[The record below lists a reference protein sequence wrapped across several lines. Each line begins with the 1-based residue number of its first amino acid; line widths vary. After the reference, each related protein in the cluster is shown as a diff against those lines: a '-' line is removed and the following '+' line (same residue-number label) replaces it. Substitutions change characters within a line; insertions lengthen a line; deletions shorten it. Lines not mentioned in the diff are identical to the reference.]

1 MPNYNVS
8 VKNSNYNVLSGPQKK
23 YNIGVN
29 YEIPSKYLQYGNE
42 VLDDISSDFDG
53 TTTIFDLK
61 LNSVVY
67 TPVNDQQLIVSI
79 NGLMQT
85 AGVDYTVSNNQIV
98 FTNPPASSDSIYIVA
113 LSTTADLT
121 RTINFIHDSGSQD
134 MITGTKGSL
143 TLDVT
148 GRIQS
153 WTVTSEQIGSITL
166 DVRKSSFEDYPNVIS
181 ICGTDRPFLNN
192 QNKNRNLSLSTWQ
205 SDIFAGD
212 ILQFEV
218 LSAQNIR
225 RFVLSLK
232 LFL

>member
-42 VLDDISSDFDG
+42 VLDDISNNFDG

-61 LNSVVY
+61 LNSVAY

-85 AGVDYTVSNNQIV
+85 AGVDYAVSNNQIV

-121 RTINFIHDSGSQD
+121 RTINFIHDAGSQD

-181 ICGTDRPFLNN
+181 ICGVDRPSLNN

-205 SDIFAGD
+205 TDIFAGD

>member
-1 MPNYNVS
+1 MANYNVS
-8 VKNSNYNVLSGPQKK
+8 VKNSNYNVLSGPQKR

-42 VLDDISSDFDG
+42 VLDNISNDFDG

-61 LNSVVY
+61 LNSVAY

-85 AGVDYTVSNNQIV
+85 AGVDYAVSNNQIV
-98 FTNPPASSDSIYIVA
+98 FTNPPTSSDSIYIVA

-121 RTINFIHDSGSQD
+121 RTINFIHDSGSQT
-134 MITGTKGSL
+134 MVAETKGSL

-153 WTVTSEQIGSITL
+153 WTLTSEQTGSILL
-166 DVRKSSFEDYPNVIS
+166 DIKKSSFEDYPNVIS
-181 ICGTDRPFLNN
+181 ICGIDKPSLNN
-192 QNKNRNLSLSTWQ
+192 QNKNRNLLLTGWQ
-205 SDIFAGD
+205 TDILAGD

-218 LSAQNIR
+218 LSAQSIR